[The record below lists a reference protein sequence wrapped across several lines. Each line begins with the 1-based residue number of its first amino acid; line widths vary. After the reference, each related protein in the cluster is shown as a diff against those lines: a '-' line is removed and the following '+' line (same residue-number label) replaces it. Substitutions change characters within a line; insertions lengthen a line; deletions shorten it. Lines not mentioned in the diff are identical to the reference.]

1 MEGFVSD
8 DDGEVIVRNDV
19 GELDVGVW
27 VKSIRLATTYDMIE
41 TMYQEGWVASW
52 QGDKVNLLTR

>member
-19 GELDVGVW
+19 GVLDVRVW
-27 VKSIRLATTYDMIE
+27 VKLVSLATAYAMME
-41 TMYQEGWVASW
+41 AMYQEGWVASW